1 MKKKGQTMTSKLWI
15 ERTRTL
21 LGRLQYIGLD
31 AGIAAPSL
39 IAAWGVYCTLSNLRG
54 GA

>member
-1 MKKKGQTMTSKLWI
+1 MTSRTLI
-15 ERTRTL
+15 ERTKTL

-39 IAAWGVYCTLSNLRG
+39 IAAWGLYRFLLAG
-54 GA
+54 GR